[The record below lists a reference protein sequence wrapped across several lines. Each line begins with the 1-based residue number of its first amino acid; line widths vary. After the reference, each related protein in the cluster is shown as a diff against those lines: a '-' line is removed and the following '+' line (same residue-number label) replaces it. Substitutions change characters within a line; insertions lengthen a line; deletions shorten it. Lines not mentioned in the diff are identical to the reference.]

1 MNWIVDR
8 SKNQLYFLATE
19 EKTMRSF
26 CVSLV
31 AAALIWATPLSLRG
45 SHGVMFG
52 SADAAEMGV
61 TVRPHRGATTHRHYA
76 GWHSR
81 VHDIYY
87 SPAEGLW
94 CGGPYVGDGFN
105 GGAYYGGPWM
115 DLRCYDGV
123 Y

>member
-1 MNWIVDR
+1 MRNLSACLIV
-8 SKNQLYFLATE
+8 ATLL
-19 EKTMRSF
+19 SA
-26 CVSLV
+26 V
-31 AAALIWATPLSLRG
+31 PLSVHL
-45 SHGVMFG
+45 SHGVTFG

-61 TVRPHRGATTHRHYA
+61 TIRHHRSAIRHRHYA
-76 GWHSR
+76 AWHSR
-81 VHDIYY
+81 SHDIFY

-115 DLRCYDGV
+115 DLRCYDGI